1 MRELTYLQAL
11 AEAGAEEMRRDER
24 VFVMGEDIET
34 GLFGA
39 TAGFIDEFGPERVR
53 NTPISE
59 VGFVGAA
66 VGAAMTGLRPIVD
79 MSISVFLYVA
89 MDQVVSQA
97 AKDTYLFGGQ
107 ARIPLVI
114 RSALF
119 YGGSNAAHHSD
130 RPYPM
135 FMNVPGLKIITP
147 STPYDAKGLLKAAI
161 REDDPV
167 LCFEDS
173 TLWYSRGP
181 VPEEEY
187 VVPLGKADVKREG
200 NDLTIVA
207 VAGSVPHA
215 LAAAKQLEDQGVSA
229 EVIDPRTLVPLDWDT
244 ILASVAKTG
253 YLVVADP
260 AHTTCSAAS
269 EIAAIVAEHG
279 FADLRGAIVRVTTPD
294 VQIPFSP
301 ALERPLYPNAKK
313 IVAAAHKAMGAPLT
327 SAASER

>member
-1 MRELTYLQAL
+1 MREMTYLQAL
-11 AEAGAEEMRRDER
+11 AEAGAEEMRRDSR
-24 VFVMGEDIET
+24 VFVMGEDIQT

-173 TLWYSRGP
+173 TLWYSKGP

-200 NDLTIVA
+200 SDITIVA
-207 VAGSVPHA
+207 IAGSVPHA
-215 LAAAKQLEDQGVSA
+215 LTAAKQLEGEGIAA

-244 ILASVAKTG
+244 ILSSVAKTG
-253 YLVVADP
+253 YLVVVDP

-269 EIAAIVAEHG
+269 EISAIVAEHG
-279 FADLRGAIVRVTTPD
+279 FADLRGSIARVTTPD

-301 ALERPLYPNAKK
+301 ALERQLYPNAKK
-313 IVAAAHKAMGAPLT
+313 IVTAAHKAMGASVT
-327 SAASER
+327 SAV

>member
-1 MRELTYLQAL
+1 VRELTYLQAI
-11 AEAGAEEMRRDER
+11 AEAGAEEMRRDPA
-24 VFVMGEDIET
+24 VFVMGEDIRT

-39 TAGFIDEFGPERVR
+39 TAGFLDEFGPERVR

-59 VGFVGAA
+59 TGFVGAA
-66 VGAAMTGLRPIVD
+66 IGAAMTGMRPIVD

-107 ARIPLVI
+107 ATIPLVI

-147 STPYDAKGLLKAAI
+147 TTPHDAKGLLKAAI

-167 LCFEDS
+167 MCFEDC
-173 TLWYSRGP
+173 TLWYSKGP

-187 VVPLGKADVKREG
+187 IIPLGTADIKRQG
-200 NDLTIVA
+200 DDVTVVA

-215 LAAAKQLEDQGVSA
+215 LAAAKQLEGEGISA
-229 EVIDPRTLVPLDWDT
+229 EVIDPRTLVPLDWET
-244 ILASVAKTG
+244 ILSSVAKTG
-253 YLVVADP
+253 RLVVADP

-269 EIAAIVAEHG
+269 EISAIVAEHG
-279 FADLRGAIVRVTTPD
+279 FENLRAPILRVTTPD

-301 ALERPLYPNAKK
+301 ALERHLYPNAQK
-313 IVAAAHKAMGAPLT
+313 ISAAARRVMGVNVSVGT
-327 SAASER
+327 